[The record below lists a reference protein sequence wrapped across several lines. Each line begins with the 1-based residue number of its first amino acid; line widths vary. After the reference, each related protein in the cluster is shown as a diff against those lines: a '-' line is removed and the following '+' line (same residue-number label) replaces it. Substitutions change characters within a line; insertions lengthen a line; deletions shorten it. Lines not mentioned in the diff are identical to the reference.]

1 MGLSMAADF
10 KQLPIRLQATDAE
23 RLERIAQAYHI
34 SQAELLR
41 RCVRYLDA
49 SDFEKAIKRSVNL

>member
-1 MGLSMAADF
+1 MAADF

-41 RCVRYLDA
+41 RCARYLDA
-49 SDFEKAIKRSVNL
+49 SAFEKAIKRSVNL